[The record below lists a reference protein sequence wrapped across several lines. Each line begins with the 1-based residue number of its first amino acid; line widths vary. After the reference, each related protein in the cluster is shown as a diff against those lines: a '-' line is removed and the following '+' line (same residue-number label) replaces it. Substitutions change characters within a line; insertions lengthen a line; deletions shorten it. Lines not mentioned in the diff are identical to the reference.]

1 VIRYAL
7 ACDQAHEFEAWF
19 SSSADYDAQ
28 AARGLVE
35 CPFCGSRSVVKQIMA
50 PAVSGT
56 KRTGA
61 ELDQTRAKMQA
72 MMMDVAREVRTHVEQ
87 NFDYVGDAFA
97 REARD
102 IHEGRSEKR
111 EIYGEAT
118 PAEVKKLKDDGVPC
132 APLPSLPPD
141 PSKAN

>member
-1 VIRYAL
+1 MIRYAL
-7 ACDQAHEFEAWF
+7 ACDRAHEFEAWF
-19 SSSADYDAQ
+19 GSSSDYDYQ
-28 AARGLVE
+28 ADRGLVE
-35 CPFCGSRSVVKQIMA
+35 CPFCGSRGVTKQIMA
-50 PAVSGT
+50 PSVAGT
-56 KRTGA
+56 KKSAAPDAAARM
-61 ELDQTRAKMQA
+61 QTMMMQA
-72 MMMDVAREVRTHVEQ
+72 AREVRAHVEE

-118 PAEVKKLKDDGVPC
+118 PADIKKLKDDGVPC

-141 PSKAN
+141 PSELN